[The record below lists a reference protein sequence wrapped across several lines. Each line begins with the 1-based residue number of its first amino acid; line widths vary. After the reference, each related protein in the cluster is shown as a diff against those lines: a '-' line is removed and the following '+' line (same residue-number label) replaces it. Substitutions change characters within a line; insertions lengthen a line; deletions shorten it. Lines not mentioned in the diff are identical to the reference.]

1 MTEKVYIIDVEEI
14 GQEIAQE
21 CYCENKEELSI
32 DHIYKD
38 IEYALDDIRE
48 GLVHFA
54 FKYLDENN
62 IKYID

>member
-1 MTEKVYIIDVEEI
+1 MKNKVYVIDVEEI
-14 GQEIAQE
+14 GKEIAQE
-21 CYCENKEELSI
+21 CFCENKENLSI

-38 IEYALDDIRE
+38 IDYALDDIRA